1 MDREVRLTEGSISAA
16 MVKLALPIMA
26 NSFVQMAYNFMD
38 MIWLGRVGT
47 KTVAAAGT
55 AGFFTWIGA
64 ALLLIPKVAAEV
76 GVAQSY
82 GKEDMKGVKKYIVHT
97 LQLDIV
103 LAIIYSLFLIL
114 LRNQLIGFFG
124 LTDSEVVKMS
134 IDYLVIVSLGMIFFF
149 LNPVFAGI
157 FNGFGNSIT
166 PFIINSIG
174 LALNIILDPIMIFGF
189 GPFPSM
195 GIKGAALAT
204 VISQLIATIIFIKVC
219 RNRIKIFI
227 GLNFLEIPKISF
239 ITHIIKLGLPVSLQE
254 FFFSGIAILIAKIL
268 AKWGATPIAVQN
280 IGSQIE
286 AISWMTAGGF
296 STALSAFVGQN
307 YGAKKFDR
315 IKEGYKKAMFIVGI
329 IGVFATC
336 LLIFGARPIFRL
348 FIPNDIEA
356 INEGII
362 YLKILGISQF
372 FMCIEIA
379 TAGAFY
385 GLGKTVPPALVGIVF
400 NILRVPGSL
409 LLSNYTSLGLKGV
422 WWSISMS
429 SVFKGVVLTT
439 WFIIFLKRNE
449 QFKIE
454 KI

>member
-1 MDREVRLTEGSISAA
+1 MNREVKLTEGSISGA

-64 ALLLIPKVAAEV
+64 AFLLIPKVAAEV

-82 GKEDMKGVKKYIVHT
+82 GKEDMEGVKKYIVHT
-97 LQLDIV
+97 LQLDVV

-114 LRNQLIGFFG
+114 LRHQLIGFFG
-124 LTDSEVVKMS
+124 LTDSEVVRMS
-134 IDYLVIVSLGMIFFF
+134 IDYLVIVSFGMIFFF

-157 FNGFGNSIT
+157 FNGFGNSLT

-189 GPFPSM
+189 GPFPAM

-204 VISQLIATIIFIKVC
+204 VIAQLIATIIFIIVC
-219 RNRIKIFI
+219 RNRITIFS
-227 GLNFLEIPKISF
+227 GLNMFKIPNISF
-239 ITHIIKLGLPVSLQE
+239 IKHILKLGLPVSVQE

-296 STALSAFVGQN
+296 STSLSAFVGQN

-315 IKEGYKKAMFIVGI
+315 IKEGYRKAMFIVGI
-329 IGVFATC
+329 VGVFATC
-336 LLIFGARPIFRL
+336 LLIFGANPIFRL
-348 FIPNDIEA
+348 FIPNDNEA
-356 INEGII
+356 IREGTI
-362 YLKILGISQF
+362 YLRILGISQF

-385 GLGKTVPPALVGIVF
+385 GLGKTMPPALVGIVF
-400 NILRVPGSL
+400 NILRIPGAL
-409 LLSNYTSLGLKGV
+409 ILSNYTSLGLRGV

-429 SVFKGVVLTT
+429 SVFKGLVLTV
-439 WFIIFLKRNE
+439 WFVFYLKRNE
-449 QFKIE
+449 ELRIDS
-454 KI
+454 

>member
-1 MDREVRLTEGSISAA
+1 MDREVRLTEGSISGA

-124 LTDSEVVKMS
+124 LTDNEVVKMS
-134 IDYLVIVSLGMIFFF
+134 IDYLVIVSFGMIFFF

-157 FNGFGNSIT
+157 FNGFGNSLT

>member
-1 MDREVRLTEGSISAA
+1 
-16 MVKLALPIMA
+16 
-26 NSFVQMAYNFMD
+26 
-38 MIWLGRVGT
+38 
-47 KTVAAAGT
+47 
-55 AGFFTWIGA
+55 
-64 ALLLIPKVAAEV
+64 
-76 GVAQSY
+76 
-82 GKEDMKGVKKYIVHT
+82 
-97 LQLDIV
+97 
-103 LAIIYSLFLIL
+103 
-114 LRNQLIGFFG
+114 
-124 LTDSEVVKMS
+124 MS
-134 IDYLVIVSLGMIFFF
+134 IDYLVIVSFGMIFFF

-157 FNGFGNSIT
+157 FNGFGNSLT

-174 LALNIILDPIMIFGF
+174 LALNIILAPIMIFGF

>member
-1 MDREVRLTEGSISAA
+1 MDREVRLTEGSISGA

-124 LTDSEVVKMS
+124 ITDNEVVKMS
-134 IDYLVIVSLGMIFFF
+134 IDYLVIVSFGMIFFF

-157 FNGFGNSIT
+157 FNGFGNSLT

-356 INEGII
+356 IKEGII

>member
-1 MDREVRLTEGSISAA
+1 MGREVKLTEGSISGA

-64 ALLLIPKVAAEV
+64 AFLLIPKVAAEV

-82 GKEDMKGVKKYIVHT
+82 GKEDMEGVKKYIVHT
-97 LQLDIV
+97 LQLDVV

-114 LRNQLIGFFG
+114 LRHQLIGFFG
-124 LTDSEVVKMS
+124 LTDSEVVRMS
-134 IDYLVIVSLGMIFFF
+134 IDYLVIVSFGMIFFF

-157 FNGFGNSIT
+157 FNGFGNSLT

-189 GPFPSM
+189 GPFPAM

-204 VISQLIATIIFIKVC
+204 VIAQLIATIIFIIVC
-219 RNRIKIFI
+219 RNRITIFS
-227 GLNFLEIPKISF
+227 GLNMFKIPNISF
-239 ITHIIKLGLPVSLQE
+239 IKHIFKLGLPVSVQE

-296 STALSAFVGQN
+296 STSLSAFVGQN

-315 IKEGYKKAMFIVGI
+315 IKEGYRKAMFIVGI
-329 IGVFATC
+329 VGVFATC
-336 LLIFGARPIFRL
+336 LLIFGANPIFRL
-348 FIPNDIEA
+348 FIPNDNEA
-356 INEGII
+356 IREGTI
-362 YLKILGISQF
+362 YLRILGISQF

-385 GLGKTVPPALVGIVF
+385 GLGKTMPPALVGIVF
-400 NILRVPGSL
+400 NILRIPGAL
-409 LLSNYTSLGLKGV
+409 ILSNYTSLGLRGV

-429 SVFKGVVLTT
+429 SVFKGLVLTV
-439 WFIIFLKRNE
+439 WFVFYLKRNE
-449 QFKIE
+449 ELRIDS
-454 KI
+454 

>member
-1 MDREVRLTEGSISAA
+1 MDREVRLTEGSISGA

-124 LTDSEVVKMS
+124 LTDNEVVKMS
-134 IDYLVIVSLGMIFFF
+134 IDYLVIVSFGMIFFF

-157 FNGFGNSIT
+157 FNGFGNSLT

-356 INEGII
+356 IKEGVI

>member
-1 MDREVRLTEGSISAA
+1 MDREVRLTEGSISGA

-124 LTDSEVVKMS
+124 LTDNEVVKMS
-134 IDYLVIVSLGMIFFF
+134 IDYLVIVSFGMIFFF

-157 FNGFGNSIT
+157 FNGFGNSLT

-356 INEGII
+356 INEGVI

>member
-124 LTDSEVVKMS
+124 LTDNEVVKMS
-134 IDYLVIVSLGMIFFF
+134 IDYLVIVSFGMIFFF

-227 GLNFLEIPKISF
+227 GLNFLEIPKMEF
-239 ITHIIKLGLPVSLQE
+239 ITHIVKLGLPVSVQE

>member
-1 MDREVRLTEGSISAA
+1 MDREVRLTEGSISGA

-124 LTDSEVVKMS
+124 LTDNEVVKMS
-134 IDYLVIVSLGMIFFF
+134 IDYLVIVSFGMIFFF

-157 FNGFGNSIT
+157 FNGFGNSLT

-315 IKEGYKKAMFIVGI
+315 IKEGYKKAMFIGGI
-329 IGVFATC
+329 IGVFATW

>member
-1 MDREVRLTEGSISAA
+1 MGREVKLTEGSISGA
-16 MVKLALPIMA
+16 MIKLALPIMA

-55 AGFFTWIGA
+55 AGFFLWIGT

-82 GKEDMKGVKKYIVHT
+82 GREDLDEVKNYIVHT
-97 LQLDIV
+97 IQLSVV
-103 LAIIYSLFLIL
+103 LAIIYSLFLIIF
-114 LRNQLIGFFG
+114 RHQVIGFFG
-124 LTDSEVVKMS
+124 LKDMEVVSMS
-134 IDYLVIVSLGMIFFF
+134 IEYLVIVSLGMVFFF
-149 LNPVFAGI
+149 INPVFAGI
-157 FNGFGNSIT
+157 FNGFGNSLT

-174 LALNIILDPIMIFGF
+174 LALNIVLDPILIFGL
-189 GPFPSM
+189 GPFPKM

-204 VISQLIATIIFIKVC
+204 IIAQFIATIIFIKVC
-219 RNRIKIFI
+219 RN
-227 GLNFLEIPKISF
+227 KISLFSGLKLFKIPNSSF
-239 ITHIIKLGLPVSLQE
+239 IKQIFKLGLPVSLQE
-254 FFFSGIAILIAKIL
+254 FFFSGIAVLIARIL
-268 AKWGATPIAVQN
+268 AKWGSTPIAVQN

-307 YGAKKFDR
+307 YGANKIDR
-315 IKEGYKKAMFIVGI
+315 IKEGYRKAMYIVGI
-329 IGVFATC
+329 VGIFANC
-336 LLIFGARPIFRL
+336 LLIFGAEPIFRL

-356 INEGII
+356 IREGVI
-362 YLKILGISQF
+362 YLRILGLSQF

-379 TAGAFY
+379 TSGAFY

-409 LLSNYTSLGLKGV
+409 ILSNYTSLGLKGV

-439 WFIIFLKRNE
+439 WFIIYLRRNKE
-449 QFKIE
+449 FNFE
-454 KI
+454 